1 MKALRPRTG
10 IALVAALAGLVALTA
25 ASVAL
30 ATHVPGT
37 QPAEVLISRTV
48 DPDGLDSGWHTHPGP
63 VIVQVEEGYFKFY
76 QGSCAPK
83 IVGPGETY
91 IEVPN
96 MPIRAVSKDAITWT
110 TTLVIPDSAA
120 PRTNVGDPCA

>member
-1 MKALRPRTG
+1 MIGIRSKKTIVVATALC
-10 IALVAALAGLVALTA
+10 GLVATIVA
-25 ASVAL
+25 GVAL
-30 ATHVPGT
+30 ATHVPGSL
-37 QPAEVLISRTV
+37 PAEVIVTRTV

-63 VIVQVEEGYFKFY
+63 VIVQVEAGSFKLY
-76 QGSCAPK
+76 QGSCAPT

-96 MPIRAVSKDAITWT
+96 LPVRAESKDAVTWT
-110 TTLVIPDSAA
+110 TTLIIPDSAA